1 MSFVI
6 ESVYPKASSDE
17 DNAQHQAV
25 GAWFLG
31 PQAENFDWFKS
42 CINSVIDEQR
52 RARTSYYPTDGVLS
66 PTLFHLTSLDE
77 TILITLAISRN
88 SLLLP

>member
-17 DNAQHQAV
+17 ENAQHQAV

-42 CINSVIDEQR
+42 CINSVIDE
-52 RARTSYYPTDGVLS
+52 
-66 PTLFHLTSLDE
+66 
-77 TILITLAISRN
+77 
-88 SLLLP
+88 